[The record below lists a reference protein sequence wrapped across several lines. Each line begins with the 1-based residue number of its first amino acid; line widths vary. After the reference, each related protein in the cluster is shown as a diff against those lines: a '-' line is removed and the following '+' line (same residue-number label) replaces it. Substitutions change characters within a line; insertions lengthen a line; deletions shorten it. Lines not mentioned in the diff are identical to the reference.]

1 MAFSKTGGPEV
12 LHLVDLPT
20 PTPGPDEI
28 LLRVAYA
35 GVNYGEIQHRLGD
48 FGEPEGE
55 TVTGLEAAGV
65 VAAVGERAPVG
76 ERAAADVSG
85 ASAASAAASDV
96 SVGARAAADGS
107 VGERAAADGS
117 VGARATADR
126 SVGARAAAGVS
137 VGDRVAS
144 YLPDGGG
151 YAEYVVVPAAFAF
164 PLPDAL
170 DLRTGGAAAL
180 VLTTAYGVLA
190 GAARLAPG
198 DTVLIHAAAGGV
210 GGVAA
215 QLARALGARAVY
227 GTVSTPEKAAYAR
240 AAFGYDEVFVR
251 DGFPAA
257 VTAATSGRGVDVVL
271 DPVGGPTRLASLDVL
286 APFGRVAVYG
296 EAARHPDLHLR
307 VLPLWKNN
315 RTLTGYNIGDLARR
329 APETLRT
336 HALNAL
342 NLAAEGAVR
351 LDITEEHDLTEAA
364 KAHRL
369 LGEGRN
375 RGKTVLRVDASAS
388 PSGGAPSGGV

>member
-1 MAFSKTGGPEV
+1 MAFSRTGGPEV
-12 LHLVDLPT
+12 LHLIDLPT
-20 PTPGPDEI
+20 PTPGPGEI

-48 FGEPEGE
+48 FGEPDGE

-65 VAAVGERAPVG
+65 VAAVGEGV
-76 ERAAADVSG
+76 
-85 ASAASAAASDV
+85 
-96 SVGARAAADGS
+96 
-107 VGERAAADGS
+107 
-117 VGARATADR
+117 
-126 SVGARAAAGVS
+126 AGDPS
-137 VGDRVAS
+137 VGDRVAA

-151 YAEYVVVPAAFAF
+151 YAEYAVVPAAFAF

-170 DLRTGGAAAL
+170 DLRTGGGAAL

-215 QLARALGARAVY
+215 QLARTLGARAVY
-227 GTVSTPEKAAYAR
+227 GTVSTPEKAEYAR

-251 DGFPAA
+251 DAFPQA
-257 VTAATSGRGVDVVL
+257 VRAATAGRGVDVVL
-271 DPVGGPTRLASLDVL
+271 DPVGGPTRQASLDAL

-296 EAARHPDLHLR
+296 EAARHPDLHLP

-329 APETLRT
+329 APETLRA

-342 NLAAEGAVR
+342 RLAAEGAVR
-351 LDITEEHDLTEAA
+351 LDITEEYDLPDAA
-364 KAHRL
+364 AAHHL

-375 RGKTVLRVDASAS
+375 KGKTVLRV
-388 PSGGAPSGGV
+388 GGA